1 MCAVRMLDTLEL
13 IISLVDT
20 EDVRLDRVLAGYY
33 KPILS
38 INRIS
43 STVELVKKLLL
54 GLVWL
59 WSN

>member
-1 MCAVRMLDTLEL
+1 MLDTLEL